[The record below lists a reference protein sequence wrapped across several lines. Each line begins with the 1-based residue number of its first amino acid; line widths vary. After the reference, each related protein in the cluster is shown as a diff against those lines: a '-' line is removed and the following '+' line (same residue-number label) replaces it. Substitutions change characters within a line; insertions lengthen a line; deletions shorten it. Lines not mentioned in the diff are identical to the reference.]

1 MKDYQLAWRN
11 LWRNKRRTLI
21 TAASVFFAV
30 FFALVMRSFQ
40 LGAYDRMFK
49 NAIES
54 YTGYLQLQHKDYF
67 DDPVIDNSFELDLSV
82 TERIISDPNVTA
94 IVPRFESFA
103 LAAAGSRT
111 QGVMVLGIDPE
122 GEDQV
127 SGLRGRLVK
136 YRLTPE
142 AIEKLKD
149 EQIPERTKG
158 LLDLLSNESFSS
170 EGRMMLDLAIDTRDS
185 SVIMPLIRRHASFAN
200 NYLDK
205 EVVGGIMIGSGL
217 SDYLKAGVGDTLV
230 LMGQGYH
237 GTSAAGKYVI
247 RGIVKLP
254 TPDIDNLIV
263 YLPLETARELFA
275 APGMATTAV
284 IRLNNNNDKVV
295 MVTGERLG
303 ETLEDPLRIR
313 NWHELNALLIN
324 QMDADN

>member
-1 MKDYQLAWRN
+1 MKDYQLAWKN

-49 NAIES
+49 NVIES

-67 DDPVIDNSFELDLSV
+67 DDPVIDNSFELDMSV
-82 TERIISDPNVTA
+82 TERIISDPNVKA

-103 LAAAGSRT
+103 LAAVGSRT
-111 QGVMVLGIDPE
+111 QGVMVMGIDPE

-127 SGLRGRLVK
+127 SDIRGRLVR

-149 EQIPERTKG
+149 EQIPDRTRG

-170 EGRMMLDLAIDTRDS
+170 EGRLMLDLAIDNRDS
-185 SVIMPLIRRHASFAN
+185 SVIMPLIRRYASFSN

-205 EVVGGIMIGSGL
+205 
-217 SDYLKAGVGDTLV
+217 
-230 LMGQGYH
+230 
-237 GTSAAGKYVI
+237 
-247 RGIVKLP
+247 
-254 TPDIDNLIV
+254 
-263 YLPLETARELFA
+263 
-275 APGMATTAV
+275 
-284 IRLNNNNDKVV
+284 
-295 MVTGERLG
+295 
-303 ETLEDPLRIR
+303 
-313 NWHELNALLIN
+313 
-324 QMDADN
+324 